1 MGRKGV
7 HASEASQADLA
18 LSGAGSQRRWSEA
31 RQVCLSEVGQIWVNL
46 LPLRGDE
53 MMMEGEA

>member
-7 HASEASQADLA
+7 HAREASQADLA
-18 LSGAGSQRRWSEA
+18 LSGAGAQRSRSAVE
-31 RQVCLSEVGQIWVNL
+31 VNL